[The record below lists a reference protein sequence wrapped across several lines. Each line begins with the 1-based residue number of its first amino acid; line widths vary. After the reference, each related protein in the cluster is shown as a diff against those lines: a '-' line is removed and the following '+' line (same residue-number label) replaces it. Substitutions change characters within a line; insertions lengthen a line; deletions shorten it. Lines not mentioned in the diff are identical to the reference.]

1 MLLFIAQTGA
11 NLDTAQQLQ
20 LDTME
25 ILPSTQGRRFS
36 GTKSRAGKD
45 STPEFGVKFEPVFRK
60 FWNFENG
67 IFKMKHVILSFHCAT
82 KFSNWDL

>member
-25 ILPSTQGRRFS
+25 ILPSTQGRDFQEQ
-36 GTKSRAGKD
+36 KAVQVGK
-45 STPEFGVKFEPVFRK
+45 TVTLNLG
-60 FWNFENG
+60 
-67 IFKMKHVILSFHCAT
+67 
-82 KFSNWDL
+82 

>member
-25 ILPSTQGRRFS
+25 ILPSTQGRDFQ
-36 GTKSRAGKD
+36 A
-45 STPEFGVKFEPVFRK
+45 RK
-60 FWNFENG
+60 A
-67 IFKMKHVILSFHCAT
+67 VQVARQYT
-82 KFSNWDL
+82 